1 VLVRRR
7 TLVAAGVGV
16 VLLLSLYAIY
26 PPLPLVD
33 SGEYDRTTVT
43 LVAENG
49 TELAEVDV
57 RVADT
62 REQRRIGL
70 SRTDSLADGEGML
83 FVHPE
88 PGSYGYVMRNMSFG
102 LDIVVLDTDG
112 TVTTIHDA
120 PEPEGE
126 YEETY
131 AGYGRYV
138 LEVPRGYTERVGL
151 AEGDRVEIPEGVGD

>member
-1 VLVRRR
+1 MRRR
-7 TLVAAGVGV
+7 TLALAGVGV
-16 VLLLSLYAIY
+16 ALLLGLYAIY

-33 SGEYDRTTVT
+33 SGEYDRATAT
-43 LVAENG
+43 LVDENG
-49 TELAEVDV
+49 TKLAEVEV

-62 REQRRIGL
+62 RDKRRIGL
-70 SRTDSLADGEGML
+70 SRTDSLSDGEGML
-83 FVHPE
+83 FVHSE

-102 LDIVVLDTDG
+102 LDIIFVDIDG

-120 PEPEGE
+120 PEPDGE

-138 LEVPRGYTERVGL
+138 LEVPRGYAERVGL
-151 AEGDRVEIPEGVGD
+151 SKGDRVEIPEAVRN

>member
-1 VLVRRR
+1 VRRG
-7 TLVAAGVGV
+7 TVLAAGFGV
-16 VLLLSLYAIY
+16 VLLLGLYAIY

-33 SGEYDRTTVT
+33 SGEYERATVS
-43 LVAENG
+43 LVDENG
-49 TELAEVDV
+49 TDLAEVDV

-62 REQRRIGL
+62 RDKRRIGL

-83 FVHPE
+83 FVHSE
-88 PGSYGYVMRNMSFG
+88 PDSYGYVMRNMSFG
-102 LDIVVLDTDG
+102 LDIIFVDIDG

-120 PEPEGE
+120 PEPDGE

-138 LEVPRGYTERVGL
+138 LEVPRGYADRVGL
-151 AEGDRVEIPEGVGD
+151 SEGDRVEIPDTVRN